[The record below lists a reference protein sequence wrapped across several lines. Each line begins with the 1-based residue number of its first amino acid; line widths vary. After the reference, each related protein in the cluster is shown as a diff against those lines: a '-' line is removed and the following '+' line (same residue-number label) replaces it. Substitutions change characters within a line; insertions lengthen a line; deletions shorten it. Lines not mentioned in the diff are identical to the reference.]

1 MKEAV
6 EVTPG
11 FNSRPDPTQAKLSR
25 RLTRPMFT
33 SVANL
38 CALDMLKAFDNM
50 NHYGLF
56 IELMNRCLP
65 LALINVLILWYGL
78 CVATVPW
85 NNFFSSEFYFECCVG
100 QSGI

>member
-1 MKEAV
+1 
-6 EVTPG
+6 
-11 FNSRPDPTQAKLSR
+11 
-25 RLTRPMFT
+25 MFT